1 MWYVTLSPLTVSRE
15 YKESMLPNK
24 CIFQCLQDMMLVYS
38 TLCRTHR
45 VLSQQTTYYHV
56 DLPSYLEGELEVAV
70 RILPALGTW
79 VLCQGS
85 SVTSPMWRPTR
96 QSEEKACLPRHSERH
111 FPSSCP
117 ASPLL
122 SPRQWDVR
130 SWVLQWNIFQLLD
143 IFGVLFTVM
152 SHHFWPEGRHMQ
164 ILFHFLMVW
173 VTWQITAG
181 GKFCIDTLQK
191 EFSSH
196 CTKI

>member
-1 MWYVTLSPLTVSRE
+1 MWYVTLSSLIVSRE
-15 YKESMLPNK
+15 YKKSMLPSK
-24 CIFQCLQDMMLVYS
+24 CIFQCLQDTNLVYS
-38 TLCRTHR
+38 ILCRTYR
-45 VLSQQTTYYHV
+45 VLSQQTLYSHCGSTE
-56 DLPSYLEGELEVAV
+56 LPRGWAESCNED
-70 RILPALGTW
+70 PASLGTW
-79 VLCQGS
+79 VLCQGN
-85 SVTSPMWRPTR
+85 SVTSPMWRPTG
-96 QSEEKACLPRHSERH
+96 QSEEKARLACHSERH

-122 SPRQWDVR
+122 SPWQWDVR